1 MLVEGCGYER
11 RWKVSRS
18 ISIYLSVTIDGD
30 RHEIEIIRDTE
41 GSAHQDIDEG
51 DRWTA
56 PCAMDIVDLEKY
68 DEAISETVAEMRELL
83 INKLIETYRQ

>member
-1 MLVEGCGYER
+1 M
-11 RWKVSRS
+11 SRS

-56 PCAMDIVDLEKY
+56 PCAMDVVDLDKY
-68 DEAISETVAEMRELL
+68 DEAMIETVAEMRKQL
-83 INKLIETYRQ
+83 INKLIETNR

>member
-1 MLVEGCGYER
+1 MDCGYER

-56 PCAMDIVDLEKY
+56 PCAIDVVDLDKY
-68 DEAISETVAEMRELL
+68 DEAISETVAEMREQL
-83 INKLIETYRQ
+83 INKLIETN

>member
-1 MLVEGCGYER
+1 M
-11 RWKVSRS
+11 SRL
-18 ISIYLSVTIDGD
+18 ISIYLYVSIDGD

-41 GSAHQDIDEG
+41 GSAHQHIDEG

-56 PCAMDIVDLEKY
+56 PCAMDIVDLDKY

-83 INKLIETYRQ
+83 INKLIETN

>member
-1 MLVEGCGYER
+1 
-11 RWKVSRS
+11 VSRS

-56 PCAMDIVDLEKY
+56 PCAMDIVDLDKY
-68 DEAISETVAEMRELL
+68 DEAISETVAEMREIL
-83 INKLIETYRQ
+83 INKLIKTN

>member
-1 MLVEGCGYER
+1 
-11 RWKVSRS
+11 VSRS

-51 DRWTA
+51 DYYTA
-56 PCAMDIVDLEKY
+56 PCAVDVVHLDKY
-68 DEAISETVAEMRELL
+68 DIAINETVAEMREQL
-83 INKLIETYRQ
+83 INKLIETN

>member
-1 MLVEGCGYER
+1 VDCGYER

-51 DRWTA
+51 DYYTSR
-56 PCAMDIVDLEKY
+56 CAMDIVDLDKY

-83 INKLIETYRQ
+83 INKLIETN

>member
-1 MLVEGCGYER
+1 M
-11 RWKVSRS
+11 SRL
-18 ISIYLSVTIDGD
+18 ISIYLYVSIDGD

-51 DRWTA
+51 DYYTS
-56 PCAMDIVDLEKY
+56 PCALDIVDLDKY
-68 DEAISETVAEMRELL
+68 DEAISETVAEMREQL

>member
-1 MLVEGCGYER
+1 MGCGYER

-41 GSAHQDIDEG
+41 GSAYQDIDEG

-56 PCAMDIVDLEKY
+56 PCAMDIVDLDQY
-68 DEAISETVAEMRELL
+68 DIAISETVAEMREQL
-83 INKLIETYRQ
+83 INKLIETN